1 MKIKKQQ
8 RNEKNPKL
16 SKTGKSAKRSDWL
29 LTTNWLRTTILVLA
43 ACCIVGLLLTVIL
56 SSRETGPTYATAKL
70 ELTFDGAAKGTAPNG
85 VAFNLSDMDCDEV
98 LTAGLKAASLEGV
111 YTPEQLRPSLTV
123 RGVYPSDMAEQV
135 MYYESLL
142 DFSSS
147 RELSVGNYHPTTFSV
162 TLYND
167 FDKSIS
173 RSQLTALLKGI
184 TEAYRDYFART
195 YAYGLDSDS
204 SIFNLEDY
212 DYPQQLDI
220 IENRLNRFASYA
232 RELYRK
238 DPAFLFQGASFN
250 DIYVRLSGLL
260 DSSDTKV
267 QANLIIKGLTKDPDR
282 LLTQYAYQIIDLGI
296 RRDKQHQELVKLDQ
310 LINSY
315 EKHETIYL
323 STSESLTKI
332 DGNSSATYDALVNR
346 RKSLADSITDL
357 DSRITNYN
365 LRIDDL
371 VNSTGLPR
379 PEVLKT
385 NTSKGGLENG
395 EGNKT
400 TVIVKKPTA
409 AEIAEAERRLNSQRE
424 ALEESIRTIVTDG
437 EAVISDFGAML
448 ENYNAQLINES
459 NFAVS
464 TPRYVTPTLIN
475 RSFISR
481 AIETAGPLVALG
493 FMVCMVLIIISR
505 KKEEKEI

>member
-1 MKIKKQQ
+1 MKIKKPQ
-8 RNEKNPKL
+8 RNDKSTQSP
-16 SKTGKSAKRSDWL
+16 KTGKSGKKSDWL
-29 LTTNWLRTTILVLA
+29 LTTNWLRTTVLVLA
-43 ACCIVGLLLTVIL
+43 ACCIVGLLLTAIL
-56 SSRETGPTYATAKL
+56 ASREPGPTYATAKL
-70 ELTFDGAAKGTAPNG
+70 ELTFDGAAKGVAPNG
-85 VAFNLSDMDCDEV
+85 VAFDLRDMDCDEV

-123 RGVYPSDMAEQV
+123 RGVYPSGMAEQV

-147 RELSVGNYHPTTFSV
+147 RELSVGNYHPTTFNV
-162 TLYND
+162 TLNND

-195 YAYGLDSDS
+195 YAYGMDTDS

-220 IENRLNRFASYA
+220 IENRLSKFSDYA

-238 DPAFLFQGASFN
+238 DPTFLFQGASFN

-260 DSSDTKV
+260 DSSDTKL

-296 RRDKQHQELVKLDQ
+296 RREKQYQELVKLDK

-323 STSESLTKI
+323 TTSESLTKI
-332 DGNSSATYDALVNR
+332 DGNSSATYDALVNK

-385 NTSKGGLENG
+385 TSKGGLENG

-400 TVIVKKPTA
+400 TVIVKKATA
-409 AEIAEAERRLNSQRE
+409 AEIAEAERRLNAQRE

-437 EAVISDFGAML
+437 EAVISEFGAML
-448 ENYNAQLINES
+448 ESYNAQLVNEA
-459 NFAVS
+459 NFAVG

-475 RSFISR
+475 SSFISR

-505 KKEEKEI
+505 KKEEKRI